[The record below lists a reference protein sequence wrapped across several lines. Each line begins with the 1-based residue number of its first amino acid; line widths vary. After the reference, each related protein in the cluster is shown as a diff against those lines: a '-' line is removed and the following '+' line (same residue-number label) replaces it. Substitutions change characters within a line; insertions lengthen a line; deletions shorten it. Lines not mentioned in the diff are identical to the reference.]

1 MNDARERLDYRL
13 YFSLRFA
20 DARDDRA
27 IDDDVGVADDATAER
42 SRRPGARSG
51 SRRDG

>member
-1 MNDARERLDYRL
+1 MQF
-13 YFSLRFA
+13 FSLRFA

-27 IDDDVGVADDATAER
+27 VDGGVDGDATAER
-42 SRRPGARSG
+42 SRRRDAPSG

>member
-1 MNDARERLDYRL
+1 MRF
-13 YFSLRFA
+13 FSLRFA

-27 IDDDVGVADDATAER
+27 VADNAGVADDATAER
-42 SRRPGARSG
+42 SRRRGARSG

>member
-1 MNDARERLDYRL
+1 MKF
-13 YFSLRFA
+13 FSLRFA
-20 DARDDRA
+20 EARDVQA
-27 IDDDVGVADDATAER
+27 VGDDVGVADDATAER